1 MIGLMPAVVD
11 SIDRE
16 ARIARVRIPG
26 LTDGATE
33 LPEAEFCNPVGDKS
47 HHTEIRILPGDDV
60 WLAFVGGDP
69 RYPVIVGYRPRNQEN
84 GVDWRRFHHANF
96 QFDAD
101 VQFVINAEN
110 VIVNA
115 KTIVANASEQA
126 TVVSPKVNVN
136 ATEQA
141 TVVSPKVLVDS
152 PDTTFTGKVA
162 VQGAFSYAAG
172 MTGTGKATMSG
183 SIAMTD
189 GSLTHNGK
197 SIGSDH
203 THGGVQTGG
212 GKTGTPT

>member
-101 VQFVINAEN
+101 MQFVINAES

-115 KTIVANASEQA
+115 KTVVANASEKA
-126 TVVSPKVNVN
+126 TVVSP
-136 ATEQA
+136 E
-141 TVVSPKVLVDS
+141 VLVDS
-152 PDTTFTGKVA
+152 ASSKFTGAVE
-162 VQGAFSYAAG
+162 VQGPFTYKAG
-172 MTGTGKATMSG
+172 MTGTGKASMSG
-183 SIAMTD
+183 SIAMTN